1 MAQAVQTSRP
11 PTPNTLGSVP
21 HDRTARDVEKT
32 RPSLHEGWI
41 AGVLLAVMLISVT
54 ASVAA
59 ANWVD
64 GLWLGM
70 WAALGGLLFGALVA
84 RLRLPGLV
92 AFLLSV
98 IEGPWFTAFLASYL
112 VQPTTL
118 NWNAKLSI
126 IEERLFAWLS

>member
-1 MAQAVQTSRP
+1 MAQAV
-11 PTPNTLGSVP
+11 
-21 HDRTARDVEKT
+21 RTARPSPLNTPGGQVT
-32 RPSLHEGWI
+32 RDLDKVSGINLHEGWI
-41 AGVLLAVMLISVT
+41 AGVLLAIMLVSVT